1 MMYVI
6 AGGGVMS
13 ANYPPESELSRKFKQ
28 IIGAARRYLEGFLCS
43 KSTIKH

>member
-28 IIGAARRYLEGFLCS
+28 IIGAAWRYLEGLCS